1 MPQVYLSTSSG
12 WPGAGMRVYWMNSEL
27 GTEILLLSN
36 PEEVSS
42 HSLPRKNPAALISV
56 APKGA
61 KQTPQ

>member
-1 MPQVYLSTSSG
+1 MT
-12 WPGAGMRVYWMNSEL
+12 SEL
-27 GTEILLLSN
+27 GTEILPLSN